1 MPGLALGT
9 SQTDIPLFLQAM
21 KAIKIPADQTIHQGR
36 KYADVQLSEIIA
48 EKSLRDFLITNL
60 VKEDSDGEFRWRINI
75 EALEQNFDSSIMNFP
90 PVDGLQ
96 YNGKTLFIG
105 GELSDYIK

>member
-1 MPGLALGT
+1 MPGLTLGT

-36 KYADVQLSEIIA
+36 KYADAQLSKIID

-60 VKEDSDGEFRWRINI
+60 AKEDSDGEFRWRINI
-75 EALEQNFDSSIMNFP
+75 EALKQNFESSIMNFP

-105 GELSDYIK
+105 GEMSDYIK